1 MNSLGLE
8 AEKKALDAEEE
19 NLVFSYLTLRLVVGV
34 IALLLP
40 VLTPLI
46 STTPLSSIS
55 GSYHTEARDI
65 FVGSLFVVGA
75 LLLAYNGRPHPPLE
89 RAESIIIR
97 VIRKLLNVDAVSE
110 ERVVSSIGAVAAI
123 GAAIYPTACNG
134 CGADPKSVIH
144 YFAAVI
150 LFFTIA
156 YFCLSVF
163 RTRAKAKAK
172 EKDEATVE
180 AKPGS
185 KQKLRAFI
193 YLVSGWGIVAS
204 MLGAGAAQLILPAET
219 RTALA
224 ITYWAETVSLV
235 LFGFSWLT
243 ASRIIPWFVDK
254 DEQLILWRRAS
265 KEKGQEL
272 PASA

>member
-1 MNSLGLE
+1 MNTSGSETQEPALHPE
-8 AEKKALDAEEE
+8 AEK
-19 NLVFSYLTLRLVVGV
+19 LVFSYLTLRLVVGI

-46 STTPLSSIS
+46 SSTPLSSIS

-65 FVGSLFVVGA
+65 FVGSLFIVGA

-89 RAESIIIR
+89 GAESIIVR
-97 VIRKLLNVDAVSE
+97 LIRKLLNVDALSE

-123 GAAIYPTACNG
+123 GAALYPTACDK
-134 CGADPKSVIH
+134 CGADQKSVIH
-144 YFAAVI
+144 YIAAVI

-172 EKDEATVE
+172 DKAEHDLEAQ
-180 AKPGS
+180 PGK
-185 KQKLRAFI
+185 KQQLRANI
-193 YLVSGWGIVAS
+193 YLASGWGIVAC
-204 MLGAGAAQLILPAET
+204 MLGAGVAQLTLTQEV

-224 ITYWAETVSLV
+224 ITYWAETVALF

-243 ASRIIPWFVDK
+243 ASRIIPWLVDK
-254 DEQLILWRRAS
+254 DEQLIPWESTSRD
-265 KEKGQEL
+265 KGQEL

>member
-1 MNSLGLE
+1 MNSLGSEIEKPDQDPE
-8 AEKKALDAEEE
+8 AE

-40 VLTPLI
+40 VVTPLI
-46 STTPLSSIS
+46 ASTPLSSIS

-65 FVGSLFVVGA
+65 FVGSLFIVGA
-75 LLLAYNGRPHPPLE
+75 LLLAYNGRPHPPLD
-89 RAESIIIR
+89 RAESIIVR
-97 VIRKLLNVDAVSE
+97 VIRKFLNVDALSE

-123 GAAIYPTACNG
+123 CAAIYPTACEN
-134 CGADPKSVIH
+134 CGADQKSVIH
-144 YFAAVI
+144 YIAAVI

-163 RTRAKAKAK
+163 RTRAKAKAQDK
-172 EKDEATVE
+172 AEHDLEAQ
-180 AKPGS
+180 PGK
-185 KQKLRAFI
+185 KQKLRAGI
-193 YLVSGWGIVAS
+193 YLVSGWGIVAC
-204 MLGAGAAQLILPAET
+204 MLGAGAAQLTLTHEI

-224 ITYWAETVSLV
+224 ITYWAETVALF

-254 DEQLILWRRAS
+254 DEQLILWESAS
-265 KEKGQEL
+265 KDKGQEL